1 MEVLWEERKMVG
13 HEAGEIEGARSKEVL
28 WPQLRNL
35 GIVGNNKDFKSRN
48 MQFHLYFQKNI
59 LAALWRTD

>member
-1 MEVLWEERKMVG
+1 M
-13 HEAGEIEGARSKEVL
+13 ATT
-28 WPQLRNL
+28 RNL

-48 MQFHLYFQKNI
+48 MQFHLYLQKNI